1 MCVMS
6 HFVISYRG
14 DRSVTMSITMMEVA
28 MKTGGWERGAIQI
41 NTKEEEKGEGLLH
54 KSLSSHSVRVG
65 VCVSNIY
72 TQTHTHS

>member
-14 DRSVTMSITMMEVA
+14 DRSVAVSITMMEVA

-41 NTKEEEKGEGLLH
+41 NTKEEEEGEGLFTSRCLH
-54 KSLSSHSVRVG
+54 TVCGWVSV
-65 VCVSNIY
+65 S
-72 TQTHTHS
+72 QTHTHTHS

>member
-6 HFVISYRG
+6 HFVISYHG
-14 DRSVTMSITMMEVA
+14 DRSVAVSITMMEVA

-41 NTKEEEKGEGLLH
+41 NTKGGEGLLH

-65 VCVSNIY
+65 VCVSN
-72 TQTHTHS
+72 THTHS